1 MTQKIIFWFKV
12 FVHWQLKLIN
22 FLIDSDSVSF
32 NFFFVLCLYS
42 EGFDQDFEQEMN
54 MLELYMIIYAVQ

>member
-1 MTQKIIFWFKV
+1 MAQKIMFWYKV

-22 FLIDSDSVSF
+22 FLMDSDSVSF
-32 NFFFVLCLYS
+32 KFFFVLCLYS